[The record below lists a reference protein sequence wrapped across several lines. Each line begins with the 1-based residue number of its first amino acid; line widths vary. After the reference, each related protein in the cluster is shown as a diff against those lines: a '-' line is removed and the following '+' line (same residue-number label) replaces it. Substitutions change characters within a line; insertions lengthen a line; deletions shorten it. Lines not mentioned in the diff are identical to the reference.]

1 MNERQCEWGEG
12 WDAAQA
18 HFEKRLDTMA
28 EEYEALLQDARDSDN
43 RAASTIVMLHERI
56 QRLEARSGI
65 YERMVEDIKELIG

>member
-1 MNERQCEWGEG
+1 MKPLTPVEALVESYEY
-12 WDAAQA
+12 
-18 HFEKRLDTMA
+18 RLDTMA
-28 EEYEALLQDARDSDN
+28 EEYEDLLQDARDSDN